1 MNFYSVNDPLQV
13 NLTFKDSA
21 QVRLTFKI
29 DFNIFSEALGQIA
42 YSSGFPTLSYSPQ

>member
-1 MNFYSVNDPLQV
+1 MKFNSVNDPLQV
-13 NLTFKDSA
+13 KITFKDSA

-29 DFNIFSEALGQIA
+29 DFNIVSEALGKIA